1 MGKGKLTNPF
11 LIGEKVYLRSIEQGD
26 EIVIAESENHPDAR
40 GSLYYAL
47 PSSTEI
53 QLTRLKQKVQD
64 HSTIFFV
71 ICTINPNVP
80 IGCTSFVRIDWVGRM
95 ATFYIAIAS
104 KENWSRGYGTEATKL
119 MVDYAFETLGMNR
132 IQLHVSAENERAV
145 KVYEKTGFI
154 KEGKLRQAM
163 FYNYHYIDFFLMA
176 IIKKDWLKIKKSFK
190 G

>member
-1 MGKGKLTNPF
+1 MEKGKLTNPF
-11 LIGEKVYLRSIEQGD
+11 LIGEKTYLRSVEPGD
-26 EIVIAESENHPDAR
+26 EIIIAESENHPDAR

-53 QLTRLKQKVQD
+53 QLSRLEQKVQD
-64 HSTIFFV
+64 HSTIFFT
-71 ICTINPNVP
+71 ICTKNPNVP

-95 ATFYIAIAS
+95 ATFYIAIAA
-104 KENWSRGYGTEATKL
+104 KENWSQGYGTEATKL
-119 MVDYAFETLGMNR
+119 MVDYGFETLGMNR

-163 FYNYHYIDFFLMA
+163 FYDNHFIDFFLMS
-176 IIKKDWLKIKKSFK
+176 ILREEWVKIKNK
-190 G
+190 